1 MSEEVHE
8 MTTVETIRF
17 QLNDGVNDAD
27 FLRRNFKVEN
37 EYMARRPGFRS
48 RQTARS
54 EAGEWLVTVHWA
66 TVQDAEATIAAFFGA
81 PEAQDFLEA
90 VDKSTV
96 SSGRYELVE

>member
-1 MSEEVHE
+1 

-17 QLNDGVNDAD
+17 RLNNGVNDVD
-27 FLRRNFKVEN
+27 FLRRNYKVEN

-48 RQTARS
+48 RETARS

-66 TVQDAEATIAAFFGA
+66 TEQDADATIAAFFGA
-81 PEAQDFLEA
+81 PEAQDFLA
-90 VDKSTV
+90 VVDKTTV